1 MLLRDIRQL
10 PTYGSKMQARRRK
23 RDAGAGVGQLRRK
36 LCDAAHPVLVRSLGS
51 PLLCWTGRTSAC
63 VLSTLPRYS
72 ASVACRLIPSM
83 PLCVHPGL
91 PWSSWARR
99 RRPRSCTSPETLLR
113 RGRRLPAARARR
125 CDVYARPPSPRIQV
139 SCARLHS
146 VCFGDCTGVA
156 PTIRK
161 LCAAHIFRG
170 FSVECML
177 QAERQILDIVN
188 WDWASLK
195 KQLPS
200 AKVLGS
206 LGNHNSGPSSCARRA
221 RPRHPPHKSTSMP
234 MMSRGAVVLGCPC
247 LC

>member
-1 MLLRDIRQL
+1 M
-10 PTYGSKMQARRRK
+10 GAKCK
-23 RDAGAGVGQLRRK
+23 RDAENATQAQAWGSSEGNCATPRILFSCAAWVRRCCAGLEE
-36 LCDAAHPVLVRSLGS
+36 PVPVCCPHCHAS
-51 PLLCWTGRTSAC
+51 
-63 VLSTLPRYS
+63 V
-72 ASVACRLIPSM
+72 SVACRLIPSM

-206 LGNHNSGPSSCARRA
+206 LGNHDSGPSSCARRA